1 MGKCFQNLSLKG
13 DPEHNLFFISNIAP
27 SSRDSVQIY
36 DLNIN
41 SVIFNQ
47 GITVYF
53 KYHFYYN
60 MKNEAKPV
68 KIIFS

>member
-1 MGKCFQNLSLKG
+1 MGKCFQNLSLTG
-13 DPEHNLFFISNIAP
+13 DPEHNLFFTSNIAP

-53 KYHFYYN
+53 KYHFYYSLIP
-60 MKNEAKPV
+60 KSVPDDISK
-68 KIIFS
+68 